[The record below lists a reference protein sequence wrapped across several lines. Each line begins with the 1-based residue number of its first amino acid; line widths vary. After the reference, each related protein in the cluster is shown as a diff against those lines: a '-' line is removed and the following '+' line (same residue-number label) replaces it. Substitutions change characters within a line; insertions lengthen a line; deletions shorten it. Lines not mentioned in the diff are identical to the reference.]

1 MKKIKMYFIN
11 KFGLKLNKQ
20 DLIGYRNLLKIIH
33 HKHAEHPV
41 LDINKDNSIKR
52 YFIDIPSLKMTLI
65 IDDSFAEI
73 INSNKIWPLQL
84 NNYVYE
90 RAIQRIHEL
99 KSKQIKEKENQ
110 IKSKK
115 QSIIEGLY
123 SQIK

>member
-11 KFGLKLNKQ
+11 KYGLSLDRK
-20 DLIGYRNLLKIIH
+20 DLIGYRNLLKIIY
-33 HKHAEHPV
+33 HKHAEHPI

-52 YFIDIPSLKMTLI
+52 YFIDVPSLKMTLI

-73 INSNKIWPLQL
+73 INSNKIWPLNL
-84 NNYVYE
+84 NKYVYE
-90 RAIQRIHEL
+90 RAIQRIHDL
-99 KSKQIKEKENQ
+99 KSKQIQEKEDQ